1 VPVARRRPAGLR
13 RTSGGALPDHAQVVA
28 RRRLLRLVSPF
39 AGEAGLVDPAPPVP
53 VRRIFRRFWP
63 YVRPYRAWLLAGLGL
78 IALTPAIE
86 AAEIW
91 LFKVVVD
98 DVLVPRDFA
107 PFLPLAFA
115 FVGLTVIA
123 GLVSFCDD
131 LLSTWVG
138 ERFLLSLRTSC
149 FRHLQG
155 LSLDFFERRRLG
167 DNVSRLT
174 GDVSAIES
182 FMLSGVSAAL
192 TYLLRI
198 VFFIGALFVLDPLLA
213 LVSLVVGPLFW
224 VTARRFARLIK
235 QASREKRRRAGSI
248 SSVAE
253 EALSNVQLVQ
263 AYNRQEHEVAR
274 FHREN
279 IASFEAEMA
288 STRLKALF
296 TPIVDLIDVAGALI
310 VIGVGTW
317 ELSRGRLTLGGLLAF
332 LAFLSQLYS
341 PARGLARLSNTIYSA
356 SAGAERIL
364 ELLDEAPAVRKRPGA
379 RRLARAAG
387 NVEFDSVSFRYPS
400 GERDALRDM
409 SFRVEAGETLA
420 LVGPSGAGKS
430 TVAKLLLRFYD
441 PARGRI
447 LLDGR
452 ELDGIELSSLREN
465 VALLLQETLVLDG
478 SVRENIA
485 YGRPGATDEQIVTAA
500 RAADAHDFVSAL
512 PDGYGTRV
520 GQRGRLLSGGQRQ
533 RIAIARALIRDAPV
547 LILDEPGAGVD
558 AESQRRIAELL
569 GRLMRDR
576 TTIVISHSLLTVR
589 DANSILVLDQGQ
601 VVERGT
607 HAELLQRDGRYAQ
620 LARLH
625 LVEDAVELV

>member
-1 VPVARRRPAGLR
+1 MLEQAAASAGRPRR
-13 RTSGGALPDHAQVVA
+13 S
-28 RRRLLRLVSPF
+28 LLRLVSPF
-39 AGEAGLVDPAPPVP
+39 ADEPGLIPAAPPVAL
-53 VRRIFRRFWP
+53 REIFRRFWP
-63 YVRPYRAWLLAGLGL
+63 YARPYRLWLLAGLGL
-78 IALTPAIE
+78 IVVAPAVQT
-86 AAEIW
+86 AEIW
-91 LFKVVVD
+91 LFKIVVD
-98 DVLVPRDFA
+98 EVLVPRDFA
-107 PFLPLAFA
+107 PFVPLALA
-115 FVGLTVIA
+115 FVGLTLGA

-149 FRHLQG
+149 FRHLQS

-174 GDVSAIES
+174 SDVSAIES
-182 FMLSGVSAAL
+182 FVLSGVTSAL
-192 TYLLRI
+192 GYLARI
-198 VFFIGALFVLDPLLA
+198 VLFTGALFFLDPLLA
-213 LVSLVVGPLFW
+213 LVALVVGPLFW
-224 VTARRFARLIK
+224 LTARRFARLIK

-248 SSVAE
+248 ASVAE
-253 EALSNVQLVQ
+253 ESLSNAQLVQ

-279 IASFEAEMA
+279 VASFEAEMA

-341 PARGLARLSNTIYSA
+341 PVRGLARLSNTIYSA

-364 ELLDEAPAVRKRPGA
+364 ELLDQEPAVRERVGA
-379 RRLARAAG
+379 RQLLRAAG
-387 NVEFDSVSFRYPS
+387 HIEFEGVSFRYPS
-400 GERDALRDM
+400 GERDALSNV

-441 PARGRI
+441 PSRGRI

-452 ELDGIELSSLREN
+452 ELDKIELSRLREN

-478 SVRENIA
+478 TVRENIA
-485 YGRPGATDEQIVTAA
+485 YGRPGATDEEIVAA
-500 RAADAHDFVSAL
+500 AHAADAHDFVSAL
-512 PDGYGTRV
+512 PDGYDTRV
-520 GQRGRLLSGGQRQ
+520 GQKGRLLSGGQRQ
-533 RIAIARALIRDAPV
+533 RLAIARALIREAPV

-558 AESQRRIAELL
+558 AESQRRIAALL

-589 DANSILVLDQGQ
+589 VATSILVLDQGH

-607 HAELLQRDGRYAQ
+607 HAELLQQDGRYAQ

-625 LVEDAVELV
+625 LLEDAVELV

>member
-1 VPVARRRPAGLR
+1 MLEQAAASAGRPRR
-13 RTSGGALPDHAQVVA
+13 S
-28 RRRLLRLVSPF
+28 LLRLVSPF
-39 AGEAGLVDPAPPVP
+39 ADEPGLIPAAPPVAL
-53 VRRIFRRFWP
+53 REIFRRFWP
-63 YVRPYRAWLLAGLGL
+63 YARPYRLWLLAGLGL
-78 IALTPAIE
+78 IVVAPAVQT
-86 AAEIW
+86 AEIW
-91 LFKVVVD
+91 LFKIVVD
-98 DVLVPRDFA
+98 EVLVPRDFA
-107 PFLPLAFA
+107 PFVPLALA
-115 FVGLTVIA
+115 FVGLTLGA

-149 FRHLQG
+149 FRHLQS

-174 GDVSAIES
+174 SDVSAIES
-182 FMLSGVSAAL
+182 FVLSGVTSAL
-192 TYLLRI
+192 GYLARI
-198 VFFIGALFVLDPLLA
+198 VLFTGALFFLDPLLA
-213 LVSLVVGPLFW
+213 LVALVVGPLFW
-224 VTARRFARLIK
+224 LTARRFARLIK

-248 SSVAE
+248 ASVAE
-253 EALSNVQLVQ
+253 ESLSNAQLVQ

-279 IASFEAEMA
+279 VASFEAEMA

-341 PARGLARLSNTIYSA
+341 PVRGLARLSNTIYSA

-364 ELLDEAPAVRKRPGA
+364 ELLDQEPAVRERVGA
-379 RRLARAAG
+379 RQLLRAAG
-387 NVEFDSVSFRYPS
+387 HVEFEGVSFRYPS
-400 GERDALRDM
+400 GERDALSNV

-441 PARGRI
+441 PSRGRI

-452 ELDGIELSSLREN
+452 ELDKIELSRLREN

-478 SVRENIA
+478 TVRENIA
-485 YGRPGATDEQIVTAA
+485 YGRPGATDEEIVAA
-500 RAADAHDFVSAL
+500 AHAADAHDFVSAL
-512 PDGYGTRV
+512 PDGYDTRV
-520 GQRGRLLSGGQRQ
+520 GQKGRLLSGGQRQ
-533 RIAIARALIRDAPV
+533 RLAIARALIRDAPV

-558 AESQRRIAELL
+558 AESQRRIAALL

-589 DANSILVLDQGQ
+589 VATSILVLDQGH

-607 HAELLQRDGRYAQ
+607 HAELLQQDGRYAQ

-625 LVEDAVELV
+625 LLEDAVELV